1 MANDAITELVREIMG
16 DRDAVCLLCDAPCA
30 DPPFLC
36 VVDPHHDPDF
46 NPGRPAVRAL
56 RGARADGQGGALP
69 PHAAEDAVI
78 VIAAIL
84 QGINLEFA

>member
-1 MANDAITELVREIMG
+1 LYRRQLDCQLRGQPT
-16 DRDAVCLLCDAPCA
+16 APT
-30 DPPFLC
+30 
-36 VVDPHHDPDF
+36 
-46 NPGRPAVRAL
+46 PGTL

-69 PHAAEDAVI
+69 PHAAEDADKAVI